1 MSLFAQKGSSGDHSF
16 HSSMEYGQFPFPSTS
31 VPRDNLFQERS
42 YSQSKQNLWWSV
54 ITTPFRFSCKIKFI
68 IVIIITIIVFPI
80 IIMLCFQRHKLCSIC
95 EWLSLYLLKKFSKTL
110 RNWSEREHIKLFA
123 TGPVLMWFVIW
134 HNKESRGHDMET
146 NQVQITTML
155 QFHITFTLPSITLR
169 LHATAVI
176 GQQRPVTLLS
186 YPLTS
191 WIL

>member
-16 HSSMEYGQFPFPSTS
+16 HSSMEYGQFPFLSTS
-31 VPRDNLFQERS
+31 VPQDNLFQERS
-42 YSQSKQNLWWSV
+42 HSQSKWDLWWSV
-54 ITTPFRFSCKIKFI
+54 ITTTFRFSCKVKFI

-80 IIMLCFQRHKLCSIC
+80 IIILCFQRYKLCSIC
-95 EWLSLYLLKKFSKTL
+95 KWLSLYLLKKCSKTL
-110 RNWSEREHIKLFA
+110 RNLSKREHIKMFA
-123 TGPVLMWFVIW
+123 TGPVLMWFVLW

-169 LHATAVI
+169 LRATAVI

-186 YPLTS
+186 YPLT
-191 WIL
+191 L